1 MAKTAGSQIK
11 QKPKT
16 NNKSCSQKNTYIYIY
31 TYTANGMSP
40 NKEYIFIYNRP
51 TKVSF
56 FFKLFFGQRSGG
68 KWKKWAPH
76 WKWWGEIK
84 TRKIKGKKKA
94 HKRSN
99 IFHLVTNFRSRYFGF
114 SLSSAISAAIPSS
127 VFRLCYAMFSRKP
140 RKKNKRKEMSDTH
153 PVTLIFSP

>member
-31 TYTANGMSP
+31 TYTANGMGP

-56 FFKLFFGQRSGG
+56 FFKLFLVNAAAENGKNGRRIENGG
-68 KWKKWAPH
+68 AK
-76 WKWWGEIK
+76 
-84 TRKIKGKKKA
+84 
-94 HKRSN
+94 
-99 IFHLVTNFRSRYFGF
+99 
-114 SLSSAISAAIPSS
+114 
-127 VFRLCYAMFSRKP
+127 
-140 RKKNKRKEMSDTH
+140 
-153 PVTLIFSP
+153 